1 MQTSG
6 YDVEDLLGKGVN
18 GEAGECVFC
27 AVSDEKIIVR
37 NRLAYAVRDI
47 APVTPLHSLVLPWRH
62 VPSYFDLMADEKRAV
77 DELLD
82 AMQRAVRADDPAV
95 AGFNI
100 GINIGKVAGQTIFHC
115 HVHLIPRRPGDAV
128 YPEGGIHAAI
138 RRVLGRSA

>member
-1 MQTSG
+1 VSREIGDCT
-6 YDVEDLLGKGVN
+6 
-18 GEAGECVFC
+18 FC
-27 AVSDEKIIVR
+27 AIADEKIVAQ

-47 APVTPLHSLVLPWRH
+47 IPVTPLHTLILPRRH
-62 VPSYFDLMADEKRAV
+62 VPCYFDLETDEKRAI

-82 AMQRAVRADDPAV
+82 VTQRAVLADDPDV

-100 GINIGKVAGQTIFHC
+100 GVNIGKVAGQTIFHC

-138 RRVLGRSA
+138 RRVLGSPP

>member
-1 MQTSG
+1 M
-6 YDVEDLLGKGVN
+6 
-18 GEAGECVFC
+18 AGER
-27 AVSDEKIIVR
+27 IVAQ

-47 APVTPLHSLVLPWRH
+47 IPVTPLHTLILPKRH
-62 VPSYFDLMADEKRAV
+62 VPCYFDLETDEKRAI

-82 AMQRAVRADDPAV
+82 AAQRAVLADDPDV

-100 GINIGKVAGQTIFHC
+100 GVNIGKVAGQTIFHC

-138 RRVLGRSA
+138 RRVLGSPA